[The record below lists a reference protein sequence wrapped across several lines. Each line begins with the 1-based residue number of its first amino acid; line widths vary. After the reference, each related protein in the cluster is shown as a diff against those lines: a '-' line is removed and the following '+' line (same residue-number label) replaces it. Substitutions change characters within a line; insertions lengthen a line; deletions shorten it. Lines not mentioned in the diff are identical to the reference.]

1 MTLILLRFFLKK
13 IQLECSNCHYYF
25 LLLIFMFYSKS
36 TTSQVVSDFTTINLN
51 TGCGSLVVEFEDLS
65 TGNPDT
71 WLWDF
76 GNGNSS
82 SQQNPIAVY
91 SSPGIYTV
99 KLTVSDASTQDVHIQ
114 TDFVKRV
121 TGQKIKAFLLPS
133 KCHAFSEEKTASFSE
148 PTKTSCP
155 REMLFP
161 ARSVLW

>member
-1 MTLILLRFFLKK
+1 MTLILLRIFLKK
-13 IQLECSNCHYYF
+13 IQLANCHYYF

-82 SQQNPIAVY
+82 SQQNPIVVY

-99 KLTVSDASTQDVHIQ
+99 KLTVSDASNQDVRIQ
-114 TDFVKRV
+114 TDFVKV
-121 TGQKIKAFLLPS
+121 YAQPTVSLDQNSTLFCVP
-133 KCHAFSEEKTASFSE
+133 EEV
-148 PTKTSCP
+148 
-155 REMLFP
+155 LFTDETEKN
-161 ARSVLW
+161 